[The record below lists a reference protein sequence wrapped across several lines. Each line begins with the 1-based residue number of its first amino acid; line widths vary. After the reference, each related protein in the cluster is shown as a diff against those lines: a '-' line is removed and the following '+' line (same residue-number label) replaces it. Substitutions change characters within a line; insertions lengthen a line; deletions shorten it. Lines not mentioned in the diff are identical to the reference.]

1 MTSISRYMRAD
12 RRYCDGLLDLIEPLG
27 RSGRWGEVQQAL
39 LAFRCA
45 LEQHLKREERVL
57 LPAIEEAYGSS
68 EALLAMCR
76 ENDNV
81 RGLLTAA
88 DAASSRH
95 DAQALSAVLSK
106 LRVVMEQHNLHE
118 ESVLYPLA
126 DALLA
131 DRAGDLLQALEGRPS
146 IMPVR

>member
-1 MTSISRYMRAD
+1 MRAD
-12 RRYCDGLLDLIEPLG
+12 RRYCDGLFDLIEPLG

-57 LPAIEEAYGSS
+57 LPAIEEAHGSS
-68 EALLAMCR
+68 EALQAMCR

-81 RGLLTAA
+81 RTLLTAA

-95 DAQALSAVLSK
+95 DAQALSGALSR
-106 LRVVMEQHNLHE
+106 LRMVMEQHNLRE

-146 IMPVR
+146 IMAAR